1 MGKLWHS
8 LIPPTTFHI
17 DNSQYFQHV
26 LVISLFLHS
35 LLQDHLGVDLLS
47 VLCFFIFHTLGVKTS
62 ILSLQKKNDIS
73 AVLLSVM
80 SIDPLME
87 LFIAIGLISGGLSV
101 LLLLVNITARWWQP
115 MSLMLALRRR
125 KQADLNEFE
134 DSLVYRDSAR
144 TATAM
149 LQNSVLRNQT
159 NK

>member
-1 MGKLWHS
+1 M
-8 LIPPTTFHI
+8 
-17 DNSQYFQHV
+17 
-26 LVISLFLHS
+26 
-35 LLQDHLGVDLLS
+35 
-47 VLCFFIFHTLGVKTS
+47 FFIFHTLGVKTS
-62 ILSLQKKNDIS
+62 IHSLQKKNEIS
-73 AVLLSVM
+73 AVLLLVM

-87 LFIAIGLISGGLSV
+87 LFIAIGLLSGGLSV